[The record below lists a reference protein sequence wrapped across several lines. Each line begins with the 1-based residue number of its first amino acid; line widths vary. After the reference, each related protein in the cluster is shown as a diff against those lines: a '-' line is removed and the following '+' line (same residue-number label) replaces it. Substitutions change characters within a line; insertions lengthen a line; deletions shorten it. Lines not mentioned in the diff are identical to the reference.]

1 MTEPVI
7 ARRGPYEVEVEA
19 GETYYWCSC
28 GESTTQP
35 FCDGTHSGSVFQPAP
50 FTPETSEIIF
60 LCGCKHTK
68 MPPFCDGSD
77 KEL

>member
-1 MTEPVI
+1 
-7 ARRGPYEVEVEA
+7 
-19 GETYYWCSC
+19 
-28 GESTTQP
+28 
-35 FCDGTHSGSVFQPAP
+35 VFQPVL

-68 MPPFCDGSD
+68 IPPFCDGSD